1 MYNNDA
7 IQTLVKYIEGLDGIG
22 DKEELAQKVQQEFS
36 LQDNGKEHGKILFCD
51 SFALRFSSTKGNCFS
66 NTVLSLSNLQ
76 KYDNIP
82 FIVCAVSPEINTLLL
97 ANTTFLKKISH
108 SSQELDCQHIVGSF
122 NGSDIMGRY
131 KTCDAS
137 MDILNIPE
145 HFCDL
150 FSIHERTDVEKNL
163 ARLVENTKHT
173 RPRKEKYMPTSSDEK
188 IIYQSIERT
197 VNFLSSS
204 EYNQLAQGLSD
215 RIEAVKTDIIAASHI
230 KNGKPR
236 GQFIEA
242 LITGENPSQRELLRK
257 HLHEKKYRLPIQL
270 ANDLGD
276 YERRFSN
283 YHVKVDIKSKLLY
296 RSGNPKVFNIDKVL
310 SFLAQP
316 NSIYLL
322 YIVAV
327 DETDNI
333 HPRLCS
339 IYEERLLNNMTNQS
353 KWAGKNGRGTTQC
366 KNKALKEIVVS
377 HDQNIDFVAAQEFLM
392 QCLNL

>member
-1 MYNNDA
+1 M
-7 IQTLVKYIEGLDGIG
+7 
-22 DKEELAQKVQQEFS
+22 
-36 LQDNGKEHGKILFCD
+36 
-51 SFALRFSSTKGNCFS
+51 
-66 NTVLSLSNLQ
+66 
-76 KYDNIP
+76 
-82 FIVCAVSPEINTLLL
+82 
-97 ANTTFLKKISH
+97 
-108 SSQELDCQHIVGSF
+108 
-122 NGSDIMGRY
+122 
-131 KTCDAS
+131 
-137 MDILNIPE
+137 
-145 HFCDL
+145 
-150 FSIHERTDVEKNL
+150 
-163 ARLVENTKHT
+163 
-173 RPRKEKYMPTSSDEK
+173 
-188 IIYQSIERT
+188 
-197 VNFLSSS
+197 
-204 EYNQLAQGLSD
+204 
-215 RIEAVKTDIIAASHI
+215 
-230 KNGKPR
+230 
-236 GQFIEA
+236 
-242 LITGENPSQRELLRK
+242 
-257 HLHEKKYRLPIQL
+257 
-270 ANDLGD
+270 GD